1 LRDVRLSSI
10 SDRIA
15 ASGEWRDGPKADS
28 YTAAK
33 SILFDHVVRVVM
45 LETAYGGL
53 KQRERDF
60 REKEREEDK
69 AIFARRTR

>member
-1 LRDVRLSSI
+1 
-10 SDRIA
+10 
-15 ASGEWRDGPKADS
+15 
-28 YTAAK
+28 
-33 SILFDHVVRVVM
+33 M